1 MVRSYIRG
9 IGAYVPD
16 GVLSNADL
24 EKIVETSDGW
34 ITTRSGIKTRHV
46 SDENT
51 PSSELATRA
60 AKVALDNAGMKASEL
75 DLILLGTVC
84 PDMLFPSTACLVAHK
99 LGTKDIPAFDF
110 SAGCTGFIYGLAIAD
125 SFIKSGFYK
134 NILVIGVEELSKVM
148 NWNDRG
154 TCVLFGDGAGAAV
167 VSPTE
172 DSEKGVLDWTLSA
185 NGFYGDF
192 IRMPAGGSLLPASEE
207 TVKGSL
213 HTVFMRGNEV
223 FKLAIRLMTEAGK
236 TVLERSEVP
245 PQKVAWLIPHQANIR
260 IMEAVAS
267 RLGIPKERVVVTID
281 KYGNT
286 SAASIPMAMYD
297 ARKSFSQGDYI
308 LLVAFGSGFTWGS
321 VLLRW

>member
-1 MVRSYIRG
+1 MAHSYIKG
-9 IGAYVPD
+9 LGAYVPD

-24 EKIVETSDGW
+24 EKIVETSDKW
-34 ITTRSGIKTRHV
+34 ITTRSGIKTRHI

-51 PSSELATRA
+51 PSSELATEA
-60 AKVALDNAGMKASEL
+60 AKIALDNAGMEASEL
-75 DLILLGTVC
+75 DLVLLGTVC

-99 LGTKDIPAFDF
+99 LGTDGIPAFDF

-134 NILVIGVEELSKVM
+134 NILVIGVEELSKLM

-154 TCVLFGDGAGAAV
+154 TCVLFGDGAGAAI
-167 VSPTE
+167 VSPTD
-172 DSEKGVLDWTLSA
+172 DSKKGILDWTLSA

-192 IRMPAGGSLLPASEE
+192 IRMPAGGSMLPASKK
-207 TVKGSL
+207 TVRENL
-213 HTVFMRGNEV
+213 HTVFMKGNEV
-223 FKLAIRLMTEAGK
+223 FKLAIRLMTDAGK
-236 TVLERSEVP
+236 TVLERSGVS
-245 PQKVAWLIPHQANIR
+245 PQEVAWLVPHQANIR

-267 RLGIPKERVVVTID
+267 RLGIPKERVVITID

-297 ARKSFSQGDYI
+297 ARDRFSQGDYI